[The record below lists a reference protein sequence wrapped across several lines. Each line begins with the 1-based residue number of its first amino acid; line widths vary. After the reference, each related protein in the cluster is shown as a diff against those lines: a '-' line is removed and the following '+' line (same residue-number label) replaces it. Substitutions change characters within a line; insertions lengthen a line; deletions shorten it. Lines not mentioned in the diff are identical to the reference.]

1 MKFMTFITY
10 DAAKV
15 AEISAVADKMMAKPP
30 KGYNVLS
37 NYACM
42 SPPFPV
48 PPNTLVSV
56 SITDFDN
63 AEALAAVTYPLQL
76 AGATIHR
83 VPLMEVPVGA
93 AVKTERK
100 YRR

>member
-1 MKFMTFITY
+1 MKFMTFVTY

-15 AEISAVADKMMAKPP
+15 AEIAAAADKIMAKPP
-30 KGYNVLS
+30 KGYKVLS

-48 PPNTLVSV
+48 PPNTTVSV
-56 SITDFDN
+56 TITEFEN
-63 AEALAAVTYPLQL
+63 AEAMAAVTYPLLL

-93 AVKTERK
+93 AVKTEKKLRG
-100 YRR
+100 